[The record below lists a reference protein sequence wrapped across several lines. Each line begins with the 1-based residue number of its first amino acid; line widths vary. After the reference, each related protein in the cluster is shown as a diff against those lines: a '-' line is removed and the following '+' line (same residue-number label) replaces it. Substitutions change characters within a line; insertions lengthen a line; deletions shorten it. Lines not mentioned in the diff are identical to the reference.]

1 MTKSKIVRTPTR
13 AEGGITDAERAAMA
27 EHTKMWIAR
36 VMRTEPA
43 YPDRVCAAIEGL
55 YAASG
60 LKKPRV
66 VLVPSPR
73 VMAFAGGRASAIWH
87 MRKTGTL
94 AATYDATLAATDA
107 ATDAATRSATDGATY
122 DATEFE
128 KFALDCANRWYT
140 PYQGGN
146 MWGSWECYVTAA
158 RDILGLR
165 LPEHEK
171 YHWWEQASI
180 EGGFRWMHEEF
191 CMVSDFP
198 ETLKV
203 DEENRPH
210 SETGP
215 SHKWR
220 DGWSLYHWH
229 GTVVPSDWI
238 EGTPSAAE
246 VLQAENIEQRRAGC
260 EIVGWDTIL
269 SELNAKTIDQD
280 EDPEI
285 GTLLE
290 VDLPDAG
297 RERFLR
303 VTCGT
308 GRTFAIPVPPEMTTA
323 LQANSWTYGF
333 DSGDFIKPEIRT

>member
-1 MTKSKIVRTPTR
+1 
-13 AEGGITDAERAAMA
+13 
-27 EHTKMWIAR
+27 
-36 VMRTEPA
+36 
-43 YPDRVCAAIEGL
+43 
-55 YAASG
+55 
-60 LKKPRV
+60 
-66 VLVPSPR
+66 
-73 VMAFAGGRASAIWH
+73 
-87 MRKTGTL
+87 
-94 AATYDATLAATDA
+94 
-107 ATDAATRSATDGATY
+107 
-122 DATEFE
+122 
-128 KFALDCANRWYT
+128 
-140 PYQGGN
+140 
-146 MWGSWECYVTAA
+146 
-158 RDILGLR
+158 
-165 LPEHEK
+165 
-171 YHWWEQASI
+171 
-180 EGGFRWMHEEF
+180 MHEEF